1 MRMLVQDWHHC
12 TCGAICAYSGNLPRR
27 RCQRCREYLPAP
39 HAREQWIQPTVDDGL
54 LENVTTREGAA
65 GSALPPIESSRPDA
79 VEDMDM
85 DRGRADA
92 TRGESG
98 LGMARGV
105 VGL

>member
-1 MRMLVQDWHHC
+1 MSSSAARSRAVDP
-12 TCGAICAYSGNLPRR
+12 TDGRR
-27 RCQRCREYLPAP
+27 WLAGKSYYK
-39 HAREQWIQPTVDDGL
+39 
-54 LENVTTREGAA
+54 GAA

-98 LGMARGV
+98 LGTARGV